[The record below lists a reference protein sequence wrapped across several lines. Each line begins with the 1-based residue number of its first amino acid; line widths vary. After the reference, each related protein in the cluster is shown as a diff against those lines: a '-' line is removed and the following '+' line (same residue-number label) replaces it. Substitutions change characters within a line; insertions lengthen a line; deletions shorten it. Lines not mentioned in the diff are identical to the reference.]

1 MKALFRIF
9 FPAFI
14 AAFALAS
21 CYKAPDDEDQI
32 FVIDSGG
39 GGEIDFKEEEN
50 DPSPDPAGT
59 FDYASLAVMRH
70 PRLLIDSTGFVS
82 LKDKVLKNPESN
94 ATLVRAH
101 NMIMK
106 LADASLNSSSPIS
119 YKFDA
124 SGRRI
129 MGMSRRALERIFSCS
144 YAYRMTGR
152 GEYLTKVKADM
163 QTVCSFP
170 NWNGI
175 SVFLD
180 ASEMATAVAIGYDW
194 CYYDLPLSLRRQAH
208 TALVDFC
215 LSITGDEHDYPHT
228 DYNWNQVSYGG
239 VVMSSLALYEKE
251 KDLCYRKIEEALVNN
266 ARTIPVT
273 YSPDGNYPEGYS
285 YWSYGT
291 HFQVLILAALE
302 KVFGHTGGLDQLAD
316 LRKTAEWMLFM
327 SGPTEEVFN
336 YSDCTRRYSDPQYC
350 MWWFA
355 WKYKD
360 ISMLYNEQRLLNNY
374 TESDVT
380 RLLPM
385 CALFSEGLDFS
396 KPIEPPAKHLWSGKG
411 DTPVVLV
418 HGDWSF
424 TETDSFLGVKGGMA
438 KTNHGH
444 MDAGSFVFDAFGKRW
459 AEDLMVPEY
468 TSIEIPITAAGGN
481 FWDPGQNSMRWD
493 VFVMTN
499 YAHNT
504 LTVNGEK
511 HNVGGF
517 ATLERVIDTETEKG
531 GVFNIAPALGGGVSK
546 ALRTVKLV
554 GYKELVV
561 IDEITASSSRPAE
574 VQWRMM
580 TRSQANMQSSYIE
593 LSFPDIT
600 QKMRLSASSSVS
612 SIIPQMMTRPAH
624 FDDGARTWDLSQDGK
639 TIVGHRFTV
648 PAGQSVTVTTTLSP
662 VEQ

>member
-1 MKALFRIF
+1 MKTFCKILAALF
-9 FPAFI
+9 
-14 AAFALAS
+14 AAVFVLHS
-21 CYKAPDDEDQI
+21 CYKAPNDENGT
-32 FVIDSGG
+32 FVIDNGSDGAV
-39 GGEIDFKEEEN
+39 EFKEEEN

-59 FDYASLAVMRH
+59 FDYASLGMMRH
-70 PRLLIDSTGFVS
+70 PRLLIDSLGIVS
-82 LKDKVLKNPESN
+82 LKQKVLRAPEANP
-94 ATLVRAH
+94 TLVQAH

-106 LADASLNSSSPIS
+106 LADESLNSSSSIS

-124 SGRRI
+124 SDRRI
-129 MGMSRRALERIFSCS
+129 LSQSRKALQRIFSCS
-144 YAYRMTGR
+144 YAYKMTGR
-152 GEYLTKVKADM
+152 GEYLTRVKADM
-163 QTVCSFP
+163 QTVCSFQD
-170 NWNGI
+170 WNGMAH
-175 SVFLD
+175 FLD
-180 ASEMATAVAIGYDW
+180 AAEMATAVAIGYDW

-208 TALVDFC
+208 RALVDYC
-215 LSITGDEHDYPHT
+215 LAVTGESHDYPHM
-228 DYNWNQVSYGG
+228 DYNWNQVCYGG
-239 VVMSSLALYEKE
+239 VVMSALALYEKDKE
-251 KDLCYRKIEEALVNN
+251 LCARRIEEALVNN
-266 ARTIPVT
+266 GRTIGVS

-302 KVFGHTGGLDQLAD
+302 KIFGHTGGLDEKAD

-327 SGPTEEVFN
+327 SGPSGEVFN

-350 MWWFA
+350 MWWLA

-385 CALFSEGLDFS
+385 CALFSDGLDFS
-396 KPIEPPAKHLWSGKG
+396 GTIAPPSKHLWSGRG

-424 TETDSFLGVKGGMA
+424 SDSDTFLGIKGGMA
-438 KTNHGH
+438 QRNHGH
-444 MDAGSFVFDAFGKRW
+444 MDAGSFVFDAYGKRW

-468 TSIEIPITAAGGN
+468 TSVESAISAAGGN
-481 FWDPGQNSMRWD
+481 FWDQGQDSMRWD

-499 YAHNT
+499 YAHST

-517 ATLERVIDTETEKG
+517 ATLDRVIDTDTEKG
-531 GVFNIAPALGGGVSK
+531 GVFNLAPALGSSVSS
-546 ALRTVKLV
+546 AVRTVKLV
-554 GYKELVV
+554 DNRQLVV
-561 IDEITASSSRPAE
+561 IDEITAPSYKAAE
-574 VQWRMM
+574 VEWRMM
-580 TRSQANMQSSYIE
+580 TRATPDKQPSYIS

-600 QKMRLSASSSVS
+600 KKMRLEASSSVA
-612 SIIPQMMTRPAH
+612 SIAPQLMTKPPH

-639 TIVGHRFTV
+639 TIVGHSFTV
-648 PAGQSVTVTTTLSP
+648 PAGQSVTITTTLSP
-662 VEQ
+662 IE